1 MNKINR
7 ISENKNQKID
17 VLVVSEHCE
26 TIWIEKWKRLIIKG
40 GGGVGS
46 GGAGGVSLV
55 RIATGYHKM
64 GIDIHVFLFM
74 RIG

>member
-40 GGGVGS
+40 GGGEESANPQLGQ
-46 GGAGGVSLV
+46 G
-55 RIATGYHKM
+55 HKLKC
-64 GIDIHVFLFM
+64 IED
-74 RIG
+74 